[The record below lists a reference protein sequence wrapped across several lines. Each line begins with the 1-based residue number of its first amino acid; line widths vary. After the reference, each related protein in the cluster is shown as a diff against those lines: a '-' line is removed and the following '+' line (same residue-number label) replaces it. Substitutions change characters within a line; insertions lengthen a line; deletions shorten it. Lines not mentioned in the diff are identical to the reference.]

1 LNIVVVQHALG
12 ELDRILSSAKSA
24 LRQIEAETFNF
35 RFDGD
40 GSYEE
45 PLFALESHLEELH
58 DLLMVVLEAAEMPE
72 TRASLVKSWSE
83 FTAQK
88 HALRKTID
96 NFQFESCDSP
106 ALTFLQR
113 MVQGL
118 RISVAGETSSEEAWT
133 LNKLEDMLWDTPRL
147 VHGRNQRPKN
157 EKELQRVMHDYLRA
171 AFPDFTSKPQ
181 IGGTL
186 KNFKPDCGIASA
198 GAAIEFKIVHNKDQ
212 VAVAFSGIAEDS
224 AGYKGSKDWTRFY
237 AVLYQAQ
244 PFMSRSHVRSDM
256 KRIGATTWTPI
267 LVNGPTGRKPRKVK
281 PARSGRKGRTA
292 NTIRPPRKP
301 KAT

>member
-1 LNIVVVQHALG
+1 VNIAVVEHALG
-12 ELDRILSSAKSA
+12 ELDRILSAAKSA
-24 LRQIEAETFNF
+24 LRQVEAETFNL
-35 RFDGD
+35 RSDEDG
-40 GSYEE
+40 GYEE
-45 PLFALESHLEELH
+45 PLFALESHLEHLH

-72 TRASLVKSWSE
+72 TRASLIEAWSE

-96 NFQFESCDSP
+96 NSQFESSESP

-133 LNKLEDMLWDTPRL
+133 LNRLEDMLWDAPRL
-147 VHGRNQRPKN
+147 VHGRKQRPKN
-157 EKELQRVMHDYLRA
+157 EKELQKIMHDYLHA

-181 IGGTL
+181 IGGAL
-186 KNFKPDCGIASA
+186 KNFKPDCGIASV

-244 PFMSRSHVRSDM
+244 PFMSRSNIRSDM
-256 KRIGATTWTPI
+256 KRIGATTWTPV
-267 LVNGPTGRKPRKVK
+267 LVNGPTGRKPKK
-281 PARSGRKGRTA
+281 AKSARSARKARTA
-292 NTIRPPRKP
+292 KTPRKP
-301 KAT
+301 KAR